1 MDFNYETDIT
11 IIGAGPAGLS
21 AAIYAR
27 RSNLNVILL
36 DKTSPGGKVITTAH
50 VANYPGFVEISGPDL
65 GLKMF
70 EQTQA
75 LNTKFLFSEALDII
89 TSNDNQYKFVTLKNG
104 KVIKC
109 KAVIIA
115 TGMVNRKV
123 GASNEVEL
131 YQKGISYCATCDGAL
146 YKDRP
151 VAVIGSGKSAVEE
164 AIFLSEIASHVTV
177 ISNKTKFKAEQ
188 IEIDHLNEVKNA
200 TILMQTDTL
209 SFNGVDKLESLTLK
223 NQINNETYDY
233 KVDAAFIFVGFLPV
247 APTINSESILSKTS
261 NFIDVDNKMSTSH
274 LGIFAA
280 GDIITKNIRQ
290 ISTAISDGTIA
301 ALSAVE
307 YINNSKWN

>member
-1 MDFNYETDIT
+1 
-11 IIGAGPAGLS
+11 
-21 AAIYAR
+21 
-27 RSNLNVILL
+27 
-36 DKTSPGGKVITTAH
+36 
-50 VANYPGFVEISGPDL
+50 
-65 GLKMF
+65 MF

-307 YINNSKWN
+307 YINNSK

>member
-27 RSNLNVILL
+27 RANFNVILL
-36 DKTSPGGKVITTAH
+36 DKTSPGGKVITTSH
-50 VANYPGFVEISGPDL
+50 VANYPGFIEISGPDL

-75 LNTKFLFSEALDII
+75 LDAKFLFNEALNIV
-89 TSNDNQYKFVTLKNG
+89 TFQEKQYKFVSLSNG
-104 KVIKC
+104 KIIKC

-115 TGMVNRKV
+115 TGMVNRKI

-146 YKDRP
+146 YKDKP
-151 VAVIGSGKSAVEE
+151 VVVIGSGNSAVEE
-164 AIFLSEIASHVTV
+164 AIFLSEIASYVTI

-188 IEIDHLNEVKNA
+188 IEVDRLKEIKNIK
-200 TILMQTDTL
+200 ILMQTDTI
-209 SFNGVDKLESLTLK
+209 SFNGTDKLESLTLK
-223 NQINNETYDY
+223 NQINNEIYDY
-233 KVDAAFIFVGFLPV
+233 KTDAAFIFVGFLPV
-247 APTINSESILSKTS
+247 APTINNKSILSSIS
-261 NFIDVDNKMSTSH
+261 NFIDVDSKMNIGQE
-274 LGIFAA
+274 GIFAA
-280 GDIITKNIRQ
+280 GDIVTKNIRQ